1 VNEPLAWAL
10 RRSDEHLTLAYL
22 QFVGDIVVGRRGEM
36 GRCAVVQPSQAGWL
50 CGTGSLML
58 KLTASATPDFIWRYL
73 TTDLIRQYLCLQSVG
88 STMENLNTRILS
100 RVPVPV
106 PNATEQA
113 AICSAIT
120 EQLNALSALE
130 FEASKGVQLLRDV
143 RTALISA
150 AVTGQIDVRG
160 LVGDSGAPESS
171 RDKTA
176 V

>member
-1 VNEPLAWAL
+1 MNEPLAWAL
-10 RRSDEHLTLAYL
+10 RRSDEHLTPANL

-50 CGTGSLML
+50 CGTRSLKL
-58 KLTASATPDFIWRYL
+58 KLTASAIQDFIWRYL
-73 TTDLIRQYLCLQSVG
+73 TTDLIKQYLRLQSVG
-88 STMENLNTRILS
+88 STMENLNTQILS
-100 RVPVPV
+100 LVPVLV

-113 AICSAIT
+113 AICRAIS
-120 EQLNALSALE
+120 EQLTALSALE
-130 FEASKGVQLLRDV
+130 IEASKGVQLLQEG

-150 AVTGQIDVRG
+150 AVTGQIDVCG

-171 RDKTA
+171 R